1 MIHKCLVA
9 KSVNTLVKWNPI
21 KHMDCKDMSVRRE
34 LFSVHCIT
42 FKALL
47 TDWKNM
53 TQRFMWVELV
63 VLFSLKYKI
72 IMVWSDKR
80 KTVEAVEVLSCFK
93 LDLNKVQQTQICP
106 VWYKILHV
114 DILKVWRCYVVFCRV
129 RTEGLYV
136 SSHLNCSRQ
145 RLKVS
150 FFNVKFQ

>member
-9 KSVNTLVKWNPI
+9 KSVNTVVKWNPV

-34 LFSVHCIT
+34 LFSVHYIT

-53 TQRFMWVELV
+53 TQRFMWVECV
-63 VLFSLKYKI
+63 MLFSLKYKI
-72 IMVWSDKR
+72 IMVWSEKR
-80 KTVEAVEVLSCFK
+80 KNSGSMLSHFK
-93 LDLNKVQQTQICP
+93 LGLNKVQPTQIYP
-106 VWYKILHV
+106 AWYKISHA

-136 SSHLNCSRQ
+136 CSHLKRSRQ
-145 RLKVS
+145 RW
-150 FFNVKFQ
+150 NQ